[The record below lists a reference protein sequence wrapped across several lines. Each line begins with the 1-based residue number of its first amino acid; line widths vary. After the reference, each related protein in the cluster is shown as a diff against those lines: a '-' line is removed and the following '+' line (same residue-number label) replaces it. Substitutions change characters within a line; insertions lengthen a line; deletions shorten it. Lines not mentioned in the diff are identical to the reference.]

1 MRKRKSNPYNF
12 DYDYEKKLYL
22 NIGKNYGKKK
32 RNKRVSYP
40 SFDKYSQW
48 KQYLIEKYSK
58 ARNEDFLHYL
68 IRGRRRSEESY
79 EGLKVIVIPV
89 ELAIITT
96 AISSLNSG
104 NTYLFFPVIGVV
116 IFICILL
123 AKWIEKYKRTCHFW
137 NDCIEVLFDDSH
149 HVNP

>member
-1 MRKRKSNPYNF
+1 MRKRKSKPYNF

-68 IRGRRRSEESY
+68 IWMKRDVEEKY
-79 EGLKVIVIPV
+79 EKLKMIIIPFEVACITIAISALKPENIHWFIPV
-89 ELAIITT
+89 VVFVPSMCGYLAVEIKRY
-96 AISSLNSG
+96 N
-104 NTYLFFPVIGVV
+104 
-116 IFICILL
+116 
-123 AKWIEKYKRTCHFW
+123 RTCHFW

-149 HVNP
+149 NITP